1 MEHIRC
7 LKFILI
13 LMLVTLN
20 SCGLFIEG
28 YKDYSAAKK
37 YYKERSYHNA
47 ALYAFKSLKQNARN
61 RKALVLFESSY
72 KLAIEEHMM
81 NIVDLQSIEDGSKWP
96 ELFYKYNDLQKL
108 NDALL
113 ALEPIIKIELNYHMD
128 IPSKDYEDDLERIRP
143 LAAEFYYAEG
153 LEYGRVKNKE
163 SQKLAAKAFKL
174 SMQFDSDFK
183 NSNELY
189 NKARSA
195 ALITLLVLPFEG
207 DDNLVDYIR
216 DRMMMAQTSSSKEF
230 LQVLTRDELSTI
242 LLERNLVQAGITQNN
257 YLEIGELSGAD
268 HILSASLTIAHR
280 PVETI
285 SVKNIN
291 QEKKIVIREEKYIDE
306 EGLEKINKIK
316 KKVRAYVDH
325 HKKSAESNLRLLYR
339 ITDINNESVVYSGSV
354 KSSAKFFHEWATHG
368 GDKKALSSKYK
379 SLVRKQEKFAP
390 SVSELN
396 LKAAKTLPEKLMDK
410 ISKHYYN

>member
-1 MEHIRC
+1 M
-7 LKFILI
+7 
-13 LMLVTLN
+13 
-20 SCGLFIEG
+20 
-28 YKDYSAAKK
+28 
-37 YYKERSYHNA
+37 
-47 ALYAFKSLKQNARN
+47 
-61 RKALVLFESSY
+61 
-72 KLAIEEHMM
+72 
-81 NIVDLQSIEDGSKWP
+81 
-96 ELFYKYNDLQKL
+96 
-108 NDALL
+108 
-113 ALEPIIKIELNYHMD
+113 
-128 IPSKDYEDDLERIRP
+128 
-143 LAAEFYYAEG
+143 
-153 LEYGRVKNKE
+153 
-163 SQKLAAKAFKL
+163 
-174 SMQFDSDFK
+174 
-183 NSNELY
+183 
-189 NKARSA
+189 
-195 ALITLLVLPFEG
+195 
-207 DDNLVDYIR
+207 
-216 DRMMMAQTSSSKEF
+216 
-230 LQVLTRDELSTI
+230 
-242 LLERNLVQAGITQNN
+242 
-257 YLEIGELSGAD
+257 
-268 HILSASLTIAHR
+268 SASLTIAHR

-316 KKVRAYVDH
+316 KKVRASVDH